1 MDVRVL
7 PSASGGGKGQP
18 LSTYLINGR
27 LAVDAGAVGLFG
39 PPSAQAAVADVV
51 LTHSHLD
58 HVAGLPILVDNVY
71 EPAPGCVQVYGSRE
85 TLDCLRRDVFNN
97 RLYPDMIGLSE
108 RLPPFLQLHELTA
121 HRPVRLGDLTV
132 TPVPVDHVV
141 PCFGFIVEDPTA
153 AIAIATDTRPTD
165 ELWTLARRN
174 PKLAAVFLE
183 ASFPVAEAELAGIS
197 GHMTTA
203 QFAAELDKLPPDVP
217 VYPIHIKPRF
227 YAEIVKE
234 LQALKLK
241 RLVFPRA
248 GATYQFKKRPR
259 AKSA

>member
-1 MDVRVL
+1 MDVMVL
-7 PSASGGGKGQP
+7 PSATGGGQVPP
-18 LSTYLINGR
+18 LSSYIINGR
-27 LAVDAGAVGLFG
+27 LAIDAGAVGMYG
-39 PPSAQAAVADVV
+39 TTSTQAAITDVV

-71 EPAPGCVQVYGSRE
+71 EPAPGCVQVYGSPE

-108 RLPPFLQLHELTA
+108 RLPPFLQLHELEPR
-121 HRPVRLGDLTV
+121 RPLRLGDVTI

-165 ELWTLARRN
+165 ELWDLARQN

-183 ASFPVAEAELAGIS
+183 SSFPIAEAELAGIS

-203 QFAAELDKLPPDVP
+203 QFAAEVAKLPRDVP

-227 YAEIVKE
+227 YVQIVKE
-234 LQALKLK
+234 LQALNIRQLN
-241 RLVFPRA
+241 FPEA
-248 GATYQFKKRPR
+248 GIAYRFNKIAREGT
-259 AKSA
+259 